1 MCRHVAGAGR
11 HVRPMPIHVRG
22 CHARMKRDGEAVLQS
37 LTAVWRGMRYLREC
51 DEKGND
57 LEEVERVV
65 RKGLCYGRLP
75 SGSSFFVRL
84 PQVTLRA
91 TQRLQS
97 WNGFTVLLGG
107 VSVRRGYIYGVT
119 RTVLRNYQ
127 HPQRKTASK
136 KITLREQG
144 RHIGLPLHRRA
155 ACFRVV
161 SDVRCW
167 GGPACPPY
175 VGTCT
180 GVKRTDEGGRRSC
193 PTIANRCVA
202 RNALPA
208 GM

>member
-1 MCRHVAGAGR
+1 
-11 HVRPMPIHVRG
+11 
-22 CHARMKRDGEAVLQS
+22 MKRDGEAVLQL

-65 RKGLCYGRLP
+65 RKGLCH
-75 SGSSFFVRL
+75 GSTAFGVVILRDRL

-107 VSVRRGYIYGVT
+107 VSVRCEYIYGVA
-119 RTVLRNYQ
+119 RTVLRNYP

-155 ACFRVV
+155 AYFRVV
-161 SDVRCW
+161 SDVVVGADRRV
-167 GGPACPPY
+167 CPMHMY
-175 VGTCT
+175 GSDTH
-180 GVKRTDEGGRRSC
+180 G
-193 PTIANRCVA
+193 
-202 RNALPA
+202 
-208 GM
+208 